1 MQLNLKIPVV
11 IILCVVLLLPALASA
26 SPQAI
31 PPAQGGELLKNPGF
45 DGPMWFKSQCCGE
58 DGLPINEVQIAEG
71 WTAWW
76 LQTPPS
82 WVVPPNNCEH
92 KALWGCY
99 WMRPEFVDSARTLR
113 AHRIRSGDNSQKY
126 FSYGRMH
133 EAGLYQRVTGITPG
147 ARLRFTVYMQ
157 AWMCIEPAD
166 CDAGYRSDNPTT
178 MHMRVG
184 IDPHGGTDVFSPNV
198 VWSGEMDSFDRWSQY
213 AVEAVAQSNAV
224 TVFTH
229 SRPEWDA
236 ARLHND
242 VYVDDASLVQVGTG
256 AVAPKPAT
264 QPTATPAAPAATAPE
279 QAATPAASVV
289 PPTKAPAVTPSPRP
303 DGAVVHVV
311 QAGDTLS
318 GISAQYNVPLDE
330 LYKLNGLT
338 SQSIIAAGQEIVIKV
353 GTVTAVPP
361 TPTTAPTQA
370 AAATPTLP
378 PPPPTATP
386 VQGGLCLGA
395 FDDTNN
401 NTVRDGGEASL
412 SGVTFAVLSG
422 ASQAAS
428 YTTDGASQPNC
439 LTQLPPGSYSVQI
452 TLPAGYVAALD
463 KTDLTLASDQR
474 TDLIV
479 AARRGEKAAPTLA
492 APTAAPAKTPAR
504 SNTGL
509 IVGIIAVLAILLLGA
524 VAVVLMQRRQ

>member
-1 MQLNLKIPVV
+1 MHPNLRISVV
-11 IILCVVLLLPALASA
+11 VVLCAVLLLPALASA
-26 SPQAI
+26 DSEAM
-31 PPAQGGELLKNPGF
+31 PPAQSGELLKNPGL

-76 LQTPPS
+76 LPTPPA

-99 WMRPEFVDSARTLR
+99 WMRPEFVDSARTLQPN
-113 AHRIRSGDNSQKY
+113 RIRSGDNSQKY
-126 FSYGRMH
+126 FSFGRMH

-147 ARLRFTVYMQ
+147 ARLRFTVFMH
-157 AWMCIEPAD
+157 AWMCIDPAD
-166 CDAGYRSDNPTT
+166 CNAGYRSDNPTT

-184 IDPHGGTDVFSPNV
+184 IDPLGGTDAFSPNI
-198 VWSGEMDSFDRWSQY
+198 VWSGEMDSFDHWAQY
-213 AVEAVAQSNAV
+213 AVEAVAQSGSV

-229 SRPEWDA
+229 SRPEWEGV
-236 ARLHND
+236 RMHND

-256 AVAPKPAT
+256 AVVPQQAS
-264 QPTATPAAPAATAPE
+264 QPTATAVPA
-279 QAATPAASVV
+279 QAATPAASAVA
-289 PPTKAPAVTPSPRP
+289 PTKAPVITPSPRP

-338 SQSIIAAGQEIVIKV
+338 SQSIIAAGQEIVVKV
-353 GTVTAVPP
+353 GTLTPVPP
-361 TPTTAPTQA
+361 TPTSAPTQA
-370 AAATPTLP
+370 PAATPTP
-378 PPPPTATP
+378 PPPPTAMP

-395 FDDTNN
+395 FDDANN

-412 SGVTFAVLSG
+412 AGVTFVVLSG
-422 ASQAAS
+422 GSQAAS

-439 LTQLPPGSYSVQI
+439 LTQLSPGSYSVQI
-452 TLPAGYVAALD
+452 TLPSGYVAALD
-463 KTDLTLASDQR
+463 KTDLTLVTGQR

-492 APTAAPAKTPAR
+492 AATSAPAKTPAR

-509 IVGIIAVLAILLLGA
+509 IAGVVAVVAILILGA
-524 VAVVLMQRRQ
+524 VAVFVIQRRQ

>member
-1 MQLNLKIPVV
+1 MHPNLKVPLA

-26 SPQAI
+26 SPEAM

-45 DGPMWFKSQCCGE
+45 DGPMWFKSQCCGD
-58 DGLPINEVQIAEG
+58 DGAPINEVQIAEG

-76 LQTPPS
+76 LPTPPS
-82 WVVPPNNCEH
+82 WVSAPTNCEK

-99 WMRPEFVDSARTLR
+99 WMRPEFVDSARTLQ
-113 AHRIRSGDNSQKY
+113 AHRIHGGDNSQKY
-126 FSYGRMH
+126 FSFGRMH

-147 ARLRFTVYMQ
+147 ARLRFTVFME
-157 AWMCIEPAD
+157 AWMCIDLAD
-166 CDAGYRSDNPTT
+166 CKAGFVSDNPTT

-184 IDPHGGTDVFSPNV
+184 IDPFGRTNPFSPDI
-198 VWSGEMDSFDRWSQY
+198 VWSGEMDTFDHWTQY
-213 AVEAVAQSNAV
+213 AVEAVAQSGSV

-236 ARLHND
+236 ARMHND

-256 AVAPKPAT
+256 AVVPKQAS
-264 QPTATPAAPAATAPE
+264 QPTATLAIPAPTAKPATSAVA
-279 QAATPAASVV
+279 
-289 PPTKAPAVTPSPRP
+289 PTKAPAVTPLPRP

-318 GISAQYNVPLDE
+318 GISAQYNVALDE

-338 SQSIIAAGQEIVIKV
+338 SRSMIEAGQEIVVKV
-353 GTVTAVPP
+353 GTLTPVPP
-361 TPTTAPTQA
+361 TPTAAPTQTP
-370 AAATPTLP
+370 AATPTL

-395 FDDTNN
+395 FDDANN
-401 NTVRDGGEASL
+401 NTVRDGGEAGL
-412 SGVTFAVLSG
+412 AGVTFVVLSG
-422 ASQAAS
+422 GSQAAS
-428 YTTDGASQPNC
+428 YTTDGSLQPNC
-439 LTQLPPGSYSVQI
+439 LTQLSPGSYTVQV

-463 KTDLTLASDQR
+463 KIDLTLVPGQR
-474 TDLIV
+474 TDWII
-479 AARRGEKAAPTLA
+479 AARRGEKATPTSA
-492 APTAAPAKTPAR
+492 ATTPAQPKTPAR

-509 IVGIIAVLAILLLGA
+509 TAGVIAVLAILLLGA
-524 VAVVLMQRRQ
+524 VTVVVIQRKQ